1 MSDDG
6 VLIDYELDDVVV
18 ADSPA
23 RLRAVADPVRALIL
37 DLVLE
42 RAMTV
47 TELAA
52 EVDRSR
58 GTVAHHVDV
67 LVDTGLLK
75 VVRTRKVRAIEE
87 RFYGRVARTINFPGP
102 AHGGPSFFDDARAE
116 YDPEGHDAGAVDST
130 TLRHVRIPRE
140 RAEEWERRLMD
151 LALEFSREPRGGDQ
165 EYGLLISIFPTKRRP
180 RRGAR

>member
-1 MSDDG
+1 M
-6 VLIDYELDDVVV
+6 IDYELDDVVI
-18 ADSPA
+18 ADSPE

-52 EVDRSR
+52 EVHRSK
-58 GTVAHHVDV
+58 GTVAHHVNV

-87 RFYGRVARTINFPGP
+87 RFYGRVARTIHFPGP
-102 AHGGPSFFDDARAE
+102 DHGGPSFLDDARAE
-116 YDPEGHDAGAVDST
+116 HDPDGHAAGAVEAT

-140 RAEEWERRLMD
+140 RAEQWEQRLME
-151 LALEFSREPRGGDQ
+151 LALEFSREPRGGDV
-165 EYGLLISIFPTKRRP
+165 EYALLISLFPTKRRK
-180 RRGAR
+180 RGRA

>member
-1 MSDDG
+1 M
-6 VLIDYELDDVVV
+6 IDYELDDVVI
-18 ADSPA
+18 ADTPE
-23 RLRAVADPVRALIL
+23 RLRAVADPVRSLIL

-52 EVDRSR
+52 EVDRSK
-58 GTVAHHVDV
+58 GTVAHHVNV

-87 RFYGRVARTINFPGP
+87 RFYGRVARTIHFPGP
-102 AHGGPSFFDDARAE
+102 DHGGPSFLDDARAE
-116 YDPEGHDAGAVDST
+116 YDPDGHAAGAIDAT

-140 RAEEWERRLMD
+140 RAEEWEQRLME
-151 LALEFSREPRGGDQ
+151 LALEFSREPRGGDV
-165 EYGLLISIFPTKRRP
+165 EYGLLISLFPTKRRK
-180 RRGAR
+180 RGRS